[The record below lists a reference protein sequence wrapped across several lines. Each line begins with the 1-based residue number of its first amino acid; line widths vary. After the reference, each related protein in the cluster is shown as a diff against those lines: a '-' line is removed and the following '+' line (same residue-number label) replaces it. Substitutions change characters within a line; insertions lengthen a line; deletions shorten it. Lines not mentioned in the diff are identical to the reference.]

1 MSQTFYSIQFLR
13 GGAAL
18 IVVLHHFMQVFYD
31 FERTNPVGN
40 FLSDFGG
47 WGVDVFFVISGFIM
61 VFIATTKERTL
72 KSFAWN
78 RVIRVVPNYWFY
90 TLTILVIG
98 LLIPIHAS
106 DATLSSVL
114 QSLFFIPHENP
125 SSQLGIYPT
134 LSVGWTL
141 NYEMFFY
148 SLVAIAIIASGEK
161 LKLSLA
167 FVALMLVSLPVLEKL
182 LHLGIYYSFYLIEF
196 AMGMFLYAVLNSRF
210 WRFKYVLM
218 LSAALVVLF
227 LNHPVIDRL
236 LVAFLIVLLALS
248 LEKYISPNNMASK
261 IGIFLGNISFSVYL
275 SHAIVLLMLAYFFGS
290 FKGMDVESLWVVF
303 ALLLSL
309 IFTLTLSILSYRLIE
324 VRLSK
329 TLKTRV
335 MH

>member
-1 MSQTFYSIQFLR
+1 MQT
-13 GGAAL
+13 
-18 IVVLHHFMQVFYD
+18 FYD

-40 FLSDFGG
+40 FLSDFGS

-98 LLIPIHAS
+98 MLIPIPAS
-106 DATLSSVL
+106 DATMTSVL

-125 SSQLGIYPT
+125 SSQLGMYPT

-148 SLVAIAIIASGEK
+148 SLVAIAIIVGGEK

-167 FVALMLVSLPVLEKL
+167 IVAILLISLPVLEKL

-196 AMGMFLYAVLNSRF
+196 ALGMFLYALLNSRF

-218 LSAALVVLF
+218 LGAALAVLF
-227 LNHPVIDRL
+227 LSCPVIDQM

-248 LEKYISPNNMASK
+248 LEKYISPNNMVSK
-261 IGIFLGNISFSVYL
+261 IGLFLGSISFSVYL
-275 SHAIVLLMLAYFFGS
+275 SHSVVLLMLVYFIGS
-290 FKGMDVESLWVVF
+290 FKGIDVESLWVVF
-303 ALLLSL
+303 ALSLSL
-309 IFTLTLSILSYRLIE
+309 IFTLTLSILSYKLIE
-324 VRLSK
+324 VRLSTTIK
-329 TLKTRV
+329 KV
-335 MH
+335 VFS